1 MAKFLRTAS
10 PEKYLAFSA
19 AIGILLAWLASR
31 IPGLGMNF
39 LTLAAI
45 LLSIDVITYIAM
57 KAGWIRTPKQRS
69 GIEP

>member
-10 PEKYLAFSA
+10 PEKYLLFSA
-19 AIGILLAWLASR
+19 LIGIGLAWLASR
-31 IPGLGMNF
+31 MAWLDMDF

-57 KAGWIRTPKQRS
+57 KAGWIRTPRQRS
-69 GIEP
+69 GIES

>member
-19 AIGILLAWLASR
+19 AKGIVLAWLTSR
-31 IPGLGMNF
+31 RPGLGRNYI
-39 LTLAAI
+39 TLAAI

>member
-1 MAKFLRTAS
+1 
-10 PEKYLAFSA
+10 
-19 AIGILLAWLASR
+19 
-31 IPGLGMNF
+31 MNF